1 MEKRSFVSID
11 FELMT
16 PELTS
21 ACAVG
26 LVKVVDNVI
35 LQKFY
40 SLIKP
45 ISDDRTERNTF
56 VHGISDEMVEHAPT
70 WGELF
75 PLIEDFFES
84 RFIACHQES
93 TDINI
98 LSRINSYYG
107 ISIGSYQIIDTYALT
122 GQSLS
127 DACSRMGIDMG
138 VHHDALCDASACA
151 ELTLAF
157 SGVKVV
163 KPTYVKISKSG
174 QEARKLESDTKQPLA
189 ASEVENPNTPFFL
202 KKVVITGLLD
212 SFPIREELASLLKR
226 YGADINT
233 SISRKTDIVIVGD
246 GCGPSKM
253 KKITELKTQGIDIHV
268 MYEPEFLEI
277 IEKYNI
283 K

>member
-11 FELMT
+11 FETMT

-35 LQKFY
+35 VQKFY

-45 ISDDRTERNTF
+45 IPDDRTERNTF

-75 PLIEDFFES
+75 PLVEDFFES
-84 RFIACHQES
+84 RFVACHQES

-98 LSRINSYYG
+98 LSQINAYYG
-107 ISIGSYQIIDTYALT
+107 VSIGACHIIDTYSLT
-122 GQSLS
+122 GQSLP

-138 VHHDALCDASACA
+138 AHHDALCDASACA
-151 ELTLAF
+151 ELVLAF
-157 SGVKVV
+157 SGVKVA
-163 KPTYVKISKSG
+163 KPTYVKVSKSG
-174 QEARKLESDTKQPLA
+174 KEARVLKSETKQPLA
-189 ASEVENPNTPFFL
+189 AADVENPNTPFFM

-212 SFPIREELASLLKR
+212 AFPIREELASLLKK

-233 SISRKTDIVIVGD
+233 SISGKTNIVIMGI
-246 GCGPSKM
+246 GAGPSKM
-253 KKITELKTQGIDIHV
+253 RQISEYQAKGRDIRIIYEEEL
-268 MYEPEFLEI
+268 LEI
-277 IEKYNI
+277 LKEYEMK
-283 K
+283 